1 MRYVIAR
8 LWDARLELP
17 AVLTG
22 AVLALIVAFGVLLPK
37 CEGPG
42 PHPFTGIHPAG
53 RVVLTSLAP
62 NACTRAYGQC
72 EVTEFVHVRRDG
84 THWIET
90 CFAAPPVIEGHGNV
104 AVAVNYCY
112 HP

>member
-8 LWDARLELP
+8 LWG

-22 AVLALIVAFGVLLPK
+22 VVLALVLALGVLLPK

-42 PHPFTGIHPAG
+42 PHPFTQVA
-53 RVVLTSLAP
+53 RVVPSTLAP

-72 EVTEFVHVRRDG
+72 QVTEFIHVRADG
-84 THWIET
+84 THWVET
-90 CFAAPPVIEGHGNV
+90 CFTAPPVSEGHGGVLV
-104 AVAVNYCY
+104 AVDYCY
-112 HP
+112 RP